1 MNTHRGEDGKRRAL
15 THVGGEVSYK
25 GPVTLEA
32 TVRAALSVSGD
43 EASVRKHVHAFHSY
57 PARLHPQTAEHLISG
72 LTAAGDT
79 VLDPFCGSG
88 TVPLE
93 AILQGRAA
101 LGTDLNPLSVALT
114 SLKTRAPKPSE
125 REHWLETAEQV
136 AEFANERRLD
146 KAPPLK
152 RYSSEDRQLFD
163 PHMLLELDSLSAGI
177 KQVEATRTQAALR
190 LVLSS
195 IVTKVSR
202 RPGDSSGK
210 VVPKRLA
217 GGFAI
222 RMFVARTR
230 ELCSQFGELDALLP
244 GPPKSK
250 AFEAD
255 ARELKPIQTSSVDL
269 IVCSPPYPGVYDY
282 YEHHRVRLAFAG
294 ISEGRFKQAEIGSRR
309 QLTALLGPEA
319 RKTWERDLAQVL
331 SAAARVLKPGKLM
344 CCVLGDVAL
353 PGVTVR
359 GDESIAGI
367 AGRGGMEVVAVGSQE
382 RPVFH
387 RNTENGF
394 RQRTRAEHLVLV
406 RRQARGSQT

>member
-1 MNTHRGEDGKRRAL
+1 
-15 THVGGEVSYK
+15 
-25 GPVTLEA
+25 
-32 TVRAALSVSGD
+32 VRAALSVSGD

-57 PARLHPQTAEHLISG
+57 PARLHPQTAEHLIAG
-72 LTAAGDT
+72 LTQPGDT
-79 VLDPFCGSG
+79 VFDPFCGSG
-88 TVPLE
+88 TVLLE

-101 LGTDLNPLSVALT
+101 VGTDLNPLSVALT
-114 SLKTRAPKPSE
+114 NLKTRGPKTAE
-125 REHWLETAEQV
+125 RAHWLETAEQV
-136 AEFANERRLD
+136 AEFAVERRMD

-152 RYSSEDRQLFD
+152 RYPAQERQLFD
-163 PHMLLELDSLSAGI
+163 PHMLLELDSLSAGVA
-177 KQVEATRTQAALR
+177 QVEANRTQAALR

-230 ELCSQFGELDALLP
+230 ELCAQFDELERLLP
-244 GPPKSK
+244 APPKSQ

-255 ARELKPIQTSSVDL
+255 ARELKPIKPKSVDL

-282 YEHHRVRLAFAG
+282 YEHHRVRLGFAG
-294 ISEGRFKQAEIGSRR
+294 LSAGRFQQGEIGSRR
-309 QLTALLGPEA
+309 QLTALAG
-319 RKTWERDLAQVL
+319 
-331 SAAARVLKPGKLM
+331 AAARATWEKDLTQVLAACAKVLKPGKLM

-359 GDESIAGI
+359 GDVSVKSIAGR
-367 AGRGGMEVVAVGSQE
+367 AGMEVVAVGSQE

-387 RNTENGF
+387 RNTEEGYQ
-394 RQRTRAEHLVLV
+394 QRSRAEHLVVL
-406 RRQARGSQT
+406 RRSA